1 MPTVAADKDLR
12 VTVAICTWN
21 RCSSL
26 EQTLEG
32 FTRLEAPT
40 DASWELVVV
49 NNNCTDRTDAV
60 IRAFE
65 GRLPVRRVFEPKPG
79 LSHARN
85 RGVSEAT
92 GDYILWTDDDVTV
105 CREWLIEYVNAFR
118 LWPAAA
124 IFGGPIQP
132 WFEGTPPAWLLE
144 TYPTVAG
151 VYAARDFG
159 PEPVPLSTH
168 VIPWGA
174 NYAVRAVEQA
184 RHPYD
189 PDLGYG
195 PGRMIGW
202 EETEVIQALLAE
214 GTQGW
219 WVPGAALRHHVPKHR
234 QTTKYL
240 RSHFYNRGRYFGS
253 RWNEIDKRLIFG
265 RPRWLWK
272 RVVESEVKYR
282 LHRMWSRPEVWVEDL
297 ITSSESWGLLKA
309 YTPRV
314 EVRAR

>member
-118 LWPAAA
+118 RWPAAA

-132 WFEGTPPAWLLE
+132 WFDGTPPAWLLE
-144 TYPTVAG
+144 IYPTVAG

-159 PEPVPLSTH
+159 PEPVSLSAH

-189 PDLGYG
+189 PDLGYR

-202 EETEVIQALLAE
+202 EETEVIQALLADGNRRMVGARGRAPPPCAKASTDDE
-214 GTQGW
+214 ILAQSLLQ
-219 WVPGAALRHHVPKHR
+219 PGHVLRQPLERDRQASDFRPAAL
-234 QTTKYL
+234 
-240 RSHFYNRGRYFGS
+240 
-253 RWNEIDKRLIFG
+253 
-265 RPRWLWK
+265 
-272 RVVESEVKYR
+272 VVEASGRIRGEV
-282 LHRMWSRPEVWVEDL
+282 PTAPNVV
-297 ITSSESWGLLKA
+297 T
-309 YTPRV
+309 T
-314 EVRAR
+314 

>member
-1 MPTVAADKDLR
+1 MSNLQ

-21 RCSSL
+21 RCWSL

-32 FTRLEAPT
+32 FARLDAPT
-40 DASWELVVV
+40 QASWSWSSLITIVQ
-49 NNNCTDRTDAV
+49 DRTDQV
-60 IRAFE
+60 IRTFE
-65 GRLPVRRVFEPKPG
+65 GRVPVRRVFEAKPG

-85 RGVSEAT
+85 RAVSEAR
-92 GDYILWTDDDVTV
+92 GDYIVWADDDVTV

-118 LWPAAA
+118 RWPTAA

-132 WFEGTPPAWLLE
+132 WFDGTPPAWLLE
-144 TYPTVAG
+144 AYPTVAG

-159 PEPVPLSTH
+159 NEPVPLSTH

-174 NYAVRAVEQA
+174 NYAVRATEQA

-189 PDLGYG
+189 PDLGYR

-214 GTQGW
+214 GTEGW

-234 QTTKYL
+234 QTS
-240 RSHFYNRGRYFGS
+240 RSTCAVTSTTGAGPSVAGR
-253 RWNEIDKRLIFG
+253 NEIDKRLIFG

-272 RVVESEVKYR
+272 RVVESEVKSR

-309 YTPRV
+309 YTPKG